1 LFFPLTSQ
9 QEKAVIHSLSIQKF
23 LKICA
28 CYIGV
33 YGIKDKKGIYFESR
47 CFQAY
52 LYIVM
57 KPGRF
62 HRVKA
67 KSMLLLATAMLFK
80 AFLAPAVFIDFKL
93 NQDYISKVLCI
104 NRDKPELECD
114 GHCILMDKMK
124 STQDA
129 DSPEQAQGS
138 QSHLIEIFSDLTALF
153 QPLSFPAGHEQFYT
167 FNDRMVLEGFSEI
180 FCPPKIS

>member
-1 LFFPLTSQ
+1 
-9 QEKAVIHSLSIQKF
+9 
-23 LKICA
+23 
-28 CYIGV
+28 
-33 YGIKDKKGIYFESR
+33 
-47 CFQAY
+47 
-52 LYIVM
+52 M

-62 HRVKA
+62 QRVKA

-104 NRDKPELECD
+104 NRDKPQLDCD
-114 GHCILMDKMK
+114 GQCVLMQKMK

-129 DSPEQAQGS
+129 GPEQAQGAK
-138 QSHLIEIFSDLTALF
+138 SHLVEIFSELTALF
-153 QPLSFPAGHEQFYT
+153 RPLSFSIGQEQFYT
-167 FNDRMVLEGFSEI
+167 FNEWMVLENFSEI

>member
-1 LFFPLTSQ
+1 MNRG
-9 QEKAVIHSLSIQKF
+9 IHSLSRQKF
-23 LKICA
+23 LKICVRN
-28 CYIGV
+28 ISL

-47 CFQAY
+47 CFEAY
-52 LYIVM
+52 LYTVM

-124 STQDA
+124 NTQDA
-129 DSPEQAQGS
+129 DSPEQTQGS
-138 QSHLIEIFSDLTALF
+138 QSHLLEIFSDMPALF
-153 QPLSFPAGHEQFYT
+153 EPLSFPSGQEQFHT
-167 FNDRMVLEGFSEI
+167 FNGWMVLEGFSEI